1 MIIFDEKINVFHLFN
16 EKISYLI
23 QIEDFGYV
31 NHLYFGKKIKGYS
44 NLHRYRRI
52 DRAFSPNPSEA
63 TDRTFSLDTM
73 LMEYPSHGNGDFREP
88 AIQLQFKDGSTICD
102 FRYQDYRIFD
112 GKKALPGLP
121 ASYANEA
128 QAETLELILVDE
140 VAKLRLVLSYTIFKE
155 LAVLTRSARLE
166 NQGTQTVAI
175 QRLASSNLDFYAREL
190 EVIDLHGAWGHERQ
204 IGRQAITQGIRI
216 FDSKRG
222 ASSHMQN
229 PFVALVEPT
238 TTEFHGEAF
247 GCCLVYS
254 GNFEAVVQQDQY
266 QQTRLIMG
274 INSFRFNWQLQP
286 NMSFT
291 TPEAVFVYSDQGLN
305 QLSATY
311 HDLFNQHLVRG
322 KYQGKER
329 PTLINNWEATYF
341 DFNEE
346 KLMQIVDEAEK
357 LGIEMFVLD
366 DGWFGK
372 RDDDYSSLGDW
383 FEYRE
388 KLNGRLQ
395 NIAEKVHAKGMK
407 FGLWVEPEMI
417 SEDSE
422 LFRAHPDWAFQVPNR
437 PRSTSRSQY
446 VLDFSRE
453 DVRENI
459 YQQLTA
465 ILDHTDIDYIKW
477 DMNRNMTEVYSTQLP
492 QEAQGEVAHRY
503 ILGLYDLLEKL
514 TTRYPDILF
523 ESCSGGGGRF
533 DAGMLYYMP
542 QTWTSDNT
550 DALARLN
557 IQYGTSMVYPIS
569 TMGSH
574 VSAVPNHQTHRVTS
588 LAIRGNVAMSGV
600 LGYELDLTKLT
611 AEEKAI
617 IQEQIIFYKQ
627 HRTLFQFGRFIRLTS
642 PFEKNSCAWMFVSK
656 DQKEAIAF
664 YFRKY
669 AQASFP
675 LETLRLAGLDEE
687 QIYELNGCEI
697 SGSEAMHLGLYIDE
711 NLTGDY
717 ATQMFYLKAK

>member
-1 MIIFDEKINVFHLFN
+1 
-16 EKISYLI
+16 
-23 QIEDFGYV
+23 
-31 NHLYFGKKIKGYS
+31 
-44 NLHRYRRI
+44 
-52 DRAFSPNPSEA
+52 
-63 TDRTFSLDTM
+63 
-73 LMEYPSHGNGDFREP
+73 
-88 AIQLQFKDGSTICD
+88 
-102 FRYQDYRIFD
+102 
-112 GKKALPGLP
+112 
-121 ASYANEA
+121 
-128 QAETLELILVDE
+128 
-140 VAKLRLVLSYTIFKE
+140 
-155 LAVLTRSARLE
+155 
-166 NQGTQTVAI
+166 
-175 QRLASSNLDFYAREL
+175 
-190 EVIDLHGAWGHERQ
+190 
-204 IGRQAITQGIRI
+204 
-216 FDSKRG
+216 
-222 ASSHMQN
+222 
-229 PFVALVEPT
+229 
-238 TTEFHGEAF
+238 
-247 GCCLVYS
+247 
-254 GNFEAVVQQDQY
+254 
-266 QQTRLIMG
+266 
-274 INSFRFNWQLQP
+274 
-286 NMSFT
+286 
-291 TPEAVFVYSDQGLN
+291 
-305 QLSATY
+305 
-311 HDLFNQHLVRG
+311 
-322 KYQGKER
+322 YQGKER

-542 QTWTSDNT
+542 
-550 DALARLN
+550 
-557 IQYGTSMVYPIS
+557 
-569 TMGSH
+569 
-574 VSAVPNHQTHRVTS
+574 
-588 LAIRGNVAMSGV
+588 
-600 LGYELDLTKLT
+600 
-611 AEEKAI
+611 
-617 IQEQIIFYKQ
+617 
-627 HRTLFQFGRFIRLTS
+627 
-642 PFEKNSCAWMFVSK
+642 
-656 DQKEAIAF
+656 
-664 YFRKY
+664 
-669 AQASFP
+669 
-675 LETLRLAGLDEE
+675 
-687 QIYELNGCEI
+687 
-697 SGSEAMHLGLYIDE
+697 
-711 NLTGDY
+711 
-717 ATQMFYLKAK
+717 

>member
-1 MIIFDEKINVFHLFN
+1 MIEYDVITHSFHLSN
-16 EKISYLI
+16 SKISYLI
-23 QIEDFGYV
+23 QIEEG
-31 NHLYFGKKIKGYS
+31 NHLAHLYFGKKIKCYS
-44 NLHRYRRI
+44 GLRSYPRL
-52 DRAFSPNPSEA
+52 DRSFSPNPSEA
-63 TDRTFSLDTM
+63 LDRTFSLDTM

-88 AIQLQFKDGSTICD
+88 AIQLRFEDGSTICD

-112 GKKALPGLP
+112 GKKGLPGLP
-121 ASYANEA
+121 ATYADEKQA
-128 QAETLELILVDE
+128 QTLELVLVDE
-140 VAKLRLVLSYTIFKE
+140 VAQLRLILSYTIFKDA
-155 LAVLTRSARLE
+155 AVLTRSARLE
-166 NQGTQTVAI
+166 NLSNQTVAI

-190 EVIDLHGAWGHERQ
+190 EIIDLHGAWGHERQ
-204 IGRQAITQGIRI
+204 LERQIITQGTRV

-222 ASSHMQN
+222 SSSHMQN

-238 TTEFHGEAF
+238 TTEFQGEVF

-254 GNFEAVVQQDQY
+254 GNHATIIQKDQY
-266 QQTRLIMG
+266 EQTRVVMG
-274 INSFRFNWQLQP
+274 INPFQFCWNLGP
-286 NMSFT
+286 NESFT
-291 TPEAVFVYSDQGLN
+291 TPEAILVYSDQGLN

-395 NIAEKVHAKGMK
+395 NIAEKVHAKGLK
-407 FGLWVEPEMI
+407 FGLWFEPEMI

-437 PRSTSRSQY
+437 SRSTSRSQY

-453 DVRENI
+453 EVRENI

-492 QEAQGEVAHRY
+492 PESQGEVAHRY
-503 ILGLYDLLEKL
+503 ILGLYDLLEKI

-557 IQYGTSMVYPIS
+557 IQYGTSLAYPIS

-600 LGYELDLTKLT
+600 LGYEIDLTKLT
-611 AEEKAI
+611 DEEKI
-617 IQEQIIFYKQ
+617 SIQEQIVFYKQ
-627 HRTLFQFGRFIRLTS
+627 HRALFQFGRFIRLIS

-675 LETLRLAGLDEE
+675 LETLRLAGLDEA